1 MSIEEIIKILGLLS
15 KREDECAKDED
26 FSREARLEHNWR
38 AKAIQTAM
46 ALLKTHPEAHKGAPG
61 KGEALVG
68 ERRQSGVSETDPA
81 GTGEGYGASADEE
94 PLTQKQL
101 QFMSAEPVWIVRKDG
116 ADRWALI
123 RYCNSG
129 GINTY
134 GCGFL
139 AWEDL
144 GKTWFAYRRPPKEE

>member
-1 MSIEEIIKILGLLS
+1 MNIEEIIECLNDLKRGGLAPIIWEKHL
-15 KREDECAKDED
+15 
-26 FSREARLEHNWR
+26 
-38 AKAIQTAM
+38 KAIGEAI
-46 ALLKTHPEAHKGAPG
+46 ALLRTHPEAQPN
-61 KGEALVG
+61 EL
-68 ERRQSGVSETDPA
+68 
-81 GTGEGYGASADEE
+81 
-94 PLTQKQL
+94 LTQKQL
-101 QFMSAEPVWIVRKDG
+101 RFMSAEPVWIVRENG

-144 GKTWFAYRRPPKEE
+144 GRTWRAYRRPPKEET